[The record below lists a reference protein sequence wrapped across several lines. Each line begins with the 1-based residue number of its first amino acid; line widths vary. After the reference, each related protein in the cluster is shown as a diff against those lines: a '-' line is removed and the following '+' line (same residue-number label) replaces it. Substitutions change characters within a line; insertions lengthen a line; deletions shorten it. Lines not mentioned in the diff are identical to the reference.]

1 MHSLKGKDIQWQ
13 DTLKCGVAVNDKIQ
27 MTISNVTTGCPLG
40 RIFFQYGNCHRNEQ
54 QQTLLLNK

>member
-1 MHSLKGKDIQWQ
+1 MHSLRKDIQWQ

-40 RIFFQYGNCHRNEQ
+40 RIFFSIWQ
-54 QQTLLLNK
+54 LS